1 MNKQNHLKK
10 KKVKKI
16 IDHQINFIF
25 LTKDINNGV
34 KFKKILN
41 RKINL
46 TFLTKNIN
54 NGVNYNKNYTMM
66 SYLDN
71 NMQKM

>member
-1 MNKQNHLKK
+1 MN
-10 KKVKKI
+10 I
-16 IDHQINFIF
+16 
-25 LTKDINNGV
+25 GV
-34 KFKKILN
+34 KFKKKLN